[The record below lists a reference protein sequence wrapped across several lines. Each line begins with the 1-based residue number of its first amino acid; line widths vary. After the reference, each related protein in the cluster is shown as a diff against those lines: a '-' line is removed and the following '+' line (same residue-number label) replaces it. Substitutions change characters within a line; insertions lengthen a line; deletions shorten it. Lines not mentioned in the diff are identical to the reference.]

1 MSSSRVAA
9 TASLGMKVSL
19 GHKKGFGTYDNASPH
34 HSITI
39 ERSFE
44 ADLTDEQLVAKAD
57 ECHQL
62 ARKLVEK
69 KINDDLKELQDAG

>member
-1 MSSSRVAA
+1 MSRVSS

-19 GHKKGFGTYDNASPH
+19 RHKQGFDYSDTASPH

-39 ERSFE
+39 ERNVADNLSDEELVAE
-44 ADLTDEQLVAKAD
+44 ADK
-57 ECHQL
+57 CHKL

-69 KINDDLKELQDAG
+69 KINEDLKDLRS

>member
-1 MSSSRVAA
+1 MARVAA

-19 GHKKGFGTYDNASPH
+19 GNKKGFSAYDNASPH

-39 ERSFE
+39 ERSVSDE
-44 ADLTDEQLVAKAD
+44 LSDEELVSLADRLHAQ
-57 ECHQL
+57 

-69 KINDDLKELQDAG
+69 KINDDIKDLQKPE